1 MNTLLDMECAKKG
14 CEISDKSDEAIL
26 RKSLG
31 VLQEDGVYSLFL
43 YLKYN
48 KKGDIIDKLYK
59 FLKQDNILKDKF
71 GGETDALKAIRDKL
85 ADNLDQLLFIKELL
99 ERTITYALYHSRSK
113 HQNESKNETSEETP
127 KASITDEQGN

>member
-31 VLQEDGVYSLFL
+31 VLQEDGVYAFFLFL
-43 YLKYN
+43 KYKN
-48 KKGDIIDKLYK
+48 EEGIINKLYD

-71 GGETDALKAIRDKL
+71 GGETDTLKAVREKL
-85 ADNLDQLLFIKELL
+85 ADNLDQLFFVKELL
-99 ERTITYALYHSRSK
+99 ERVIIYALYHSRSK
-113 HQNESKNETSEETP
+113 DQNESKNETSEETP
-127 KASITDEQGN
+127 EASITDEQGN